1 MLREIAEPSRKM
13 AERLAPEL
21 DSGKLL
27 VLSAGASYTLGHM
40 MAYDMFG
47 EFLKEYCRLHSYAAS
62 SGTARSKLFGPGN
75 RPCCS

>member
-1 MLREIAEPSRKM
+1 M

-27 VLSAGASYTLGHM
+27 VLSGGSAYTLGHM

-47 EFLKEYCRLHSYAAS
+47 EFLKEYCAYIHCGLS
-62 SGTARSKLFGPGN
+62 SGTAPSKSFG
-75 RPCCS
+75 RVSRRCCS